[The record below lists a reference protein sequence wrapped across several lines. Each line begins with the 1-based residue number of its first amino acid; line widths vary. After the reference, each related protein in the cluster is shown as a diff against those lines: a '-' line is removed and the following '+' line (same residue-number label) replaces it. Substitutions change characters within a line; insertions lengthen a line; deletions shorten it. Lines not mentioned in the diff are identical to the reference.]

1 MNLPNLLGCEWDYMI
16 QKMLKKLNRH
26 SVFFRILLL
35 YLISSCFILLLLSAC
50 LTHFLSE
57 KAIEDSNRASQNSV
71 EQSYAMLNYIL
82 TDIYNAYYNLFKDPA
97 MPNILY
103 SSGALTTADYQNIE
117 TLTADASVFSECVDS
132 IYIVN
137 NKAGFVYSLVS
148 NDSRMTSV
156 RDFFDLQALEIINI
170 SNINQEYLLYP
181 RNLSYT
187 IENKNFRK
195 VYITLAFSLDNGGS
209 LADGGLV
216 INIDQQKL
224 HALLNVQEDT
234 DNLYIVNI
242 NGSII
247 SCGDVTRLNTSF
259 LNNNTHKVIYNIISA
274 SSKDE
279 NIFER
284 TIGQETYLVNYKKSP
299 VLKFMFLYI
308 VPFSDIEEQ
317 VSYIKTLTVIITTIF
332 MAISFLFAAM
342 FSKVIYS
349 PISRLV
355 SNVKRN
361 FDKPWQR
368 GGRGVLSPMNEFD
381 YLDTAYKQ
389 ISDSIAEINSSLGS
403 MEQSKNRETIQKFLN
418 SEYHGLEEFQ
428 KVLSVQEKCF
438 GKPYYCA
445 VIFSLNESAASQAE
459 AVKDLPLL
467 KFAVYNIAD
476 EILGKACTAIGV
488 VDKENLVSFVLNID
502 KAGKEALS
510 ELSNILS
517 EIINLIFDSVNIRT
531 SAAIGSFVQEL
542 MDVPQSYRNALTAS
556 QYLFTQA
563 EMSILSFAQIARRHE
578 EEYEYAYALEKN
590 ILNAMK
596 NCNTENAL
604 IEIRKFFEEISCSS
618 IENIRLS
625 ITQLMISLTRA
636 AKSIENGEAF
646 SEPMDYPKI
655 SAQVGACRSIL
666 EVEEVCCDFVVSRI
680 DSRNSAILSKKSL
693 QLEKACAYIKENYS
707 NPLLSIDEI
716 AAYAGLSEG
725 YFRTLFKSSYDVSP
739 LDYLTTYRIEM
750 AKNLL
755 ETADM
760 TAKDIAEKVGYT
772 NSRYFYGIFKSKLGM
787 TATEY
792 RRAHKK

>member
-1 MNLPNLLGCEWDYMI
+1 MK
-16 QKMLKKLNRH
+16 QKILRRLKQH
-26 SVFFRILLL
+26 SAFFRILLL
-35 YLISSCFILLLLSAC
+35 YLISSSFILLLLSVC

-57 KAIEDSNRASQNSV
+57 KVIEDTNRASQNSV
-71 EQSYAMLNYIL
+71 EQSYTMLNYIL
-82 TDIYNAYYNLFKDPA
+82 TDIYDAYYNLFKDPA

-103 SSGALTTADYQNIE
+103 SSEPLTTENYQNMK
-117 TLTADASVFSECVDS
+117 TLTTNASVFSACVDS

-137 NKAGFVYSLVS
+137 NNAGFVYSLVS
-148 NDSRMTSV
+148 DDSRVTSV
-156 RDFFDLQALEIINI
+156 RDFFDPQALEIVNA
-170 SNINQEYLLYP
+170 SNINEEYLLYP

-187 IENKNFRK
+187 IENESFSK
-195 VYITLAFSLDNGGS
+195 VYITLAFSLDNGS
-209 LADGGLV
+209 ALADGGLV

-234 DNLYIVNI
+234 DNLYVVNA

-247 SCGDVTRLNTSF
+247 SCGDAARLNTSF
-259 LNNNTHKVIYNIISA
+259 LNNNVQKILYNVINA

-308 VPFSDIEEQ
+308 VPFSDIHEQ
-317 VSYIKTLTVIITTIF
+317 VSYIKTLTVMITTVF
-332 MAISFLFAAM
+332 MLITFVFAAM

-368 GGRGVLSPMNEFD
+368 GGRTLSPMNEFD

-403 MEQSKNRETIQKFLN
+403 MEQSKNREVIQKFLN
-418 SEYHGLEEFQ
+418 NEYHGLDEFQ
-428 KVLSVQEKCF
+428 KVLLVQEKSF
-438 GKPYYCA
+438 DKPYYCG
-445 VIFSLNESAASQAE
+445 VVFSLDEGAAVQAE

-476 EILGKACTAIGV
+476 EMLGKAFTTLGT
-488 VDKENLVSFVLNID
+488 VDKENLVSFVLNTD
-502 KAGKEALS
+502 LSGEEALS
-510 ELSNILS
+510 ELSKTLT

-531 SAAIGSFVQEL
+531 SAGIGSFVEEL
-542 MDVPQSYRNALTAS
+542 RLVPQSYHHALTAS

-563 EMSILSFAQIARRHE
+563 GMSVLSYAQVARRHA

-590 ILNAMK
+590 ILGAMK
-596 NCNTENAL
+596 GCNTDGAL
-604 IEIRKFFEEISCSS
+604 LGIREFFEEISKSS

-625 ITQLMISLTRA
+625 VTQLLISLTRA
-636 AKSIENGEAF
+636 AKSLEAGED
-646 SEPMDYPKI
+646 SPEPMDYPRI
-655 SAQVGACRSIL
+655 SAQVSACRFIS

-680 DSRNSAILSKKSL
+680 DSKNSAILSKKSL
-693 QLEKACAYIKENYS
+693 QLEKACAYISENYG

-716 AAYAGLSEG
+716 AEYAGLSES
-725 YFRTLFKSSYDVSP
+725 YFRTLFKSCYDVSP
-739 LDYLTTYRIEM
+739 LDYLTTYRIDM
-750 AKNLL
+750 AKKLL
-755 ETADM
+755 ETTDM
-760 TAKDIAEKVGYT
+760 TAKDIAERVGYA

-792 RRAHKK
+792 RKAQKK